1 MAMQLLFRT
10 ECVKHMVTMV
20 KLFWFVS
27 VAIILSWKVPNQAFV
42 ASDVFNAIFITSCW
56 FFKELWNSITTDF
69 GNKWVFSD
77 LIKRNSLIL
86 INSEAFSDK
95 IFEIFREIFQ
105 ERDTVFHDLNF
116 ELFFGG
122 TIPRYF
128 SMDHFIN
135 DNTHRPDV
143 VFDRVDV

>member
-1 MAMQLLFRT
+1 
-10 ECVKHMVTMV
+10 MVTMV

-27 VAIILSWKVPNQAFV
+27 VAIILSWKVPNQAFL
-42 ASDVFNAIFITSCW
+42 ASYVFNAIFITSCW

-86 INSEAFSDK
+86 INSEAFSDE

-128 SMDHFIN
+128 SMDHLIN